1 MKKLFT
7 SCLLFA
13 VAMVMQA
20 IEPTRW
26 DFTSWSTTTVENLKA
41 EAALGATEGAWSDM
55 EKADG
60 SAKTNEIAKDNCF
73 WQVTAGSSPLT
84 ANGAAIP
91 ELEGL
96 TFTNT
101 KDRALAIAV
110 NYGDCTSANGD
121 GFGPYHGSSYL
132 WLGSKNINYFIIH
145 HVVPGTVIKMGVE
158 SHKLTAARGVAL
170 FVGQNETGTKLL
182 DAEGNDVAYPT
193 TYTEQEWLLPAE
205 GLAETANDDGT
216 YDITVRNSDGCHLYY
231 IEATCKDCTEE
242 PIVVFTAQT
251 EEGIDM
257 QFRVVSEAD
266 KTCEVY
272 AAPYES
278 GVQFVPAV
286 KKSTSGKV
294 IVPAEVNGYKVIGLS
309 SWCFYSCASI
319 SEMVL
324 PKTIGYIGESA
335 FRMATG
341 LQYINIPEG
350 IGTIG
355 ERTFSGCTQLRT
367 IKLPEGLTTLG
378 PAAFANTY
386 LLETVILPS
395 TLTSISKSAFQHTRL
410 LQSVTVKMETPIELP
425 EKNFDRG
432 VNPVLYVPMR
442 SKAAYEASA
451 TWSQLFTGGIV
462 GYYRTGDVFKAT
474 TPQGIKMQ
482 FRVLDEDEKTCEV
495 YTEPYEEGKAFTPA
509 IDKNYQGNLVIP
521 EEIEGFR
528 VTAIGSWSF
537 RACSGITSVTLPA
550 TITKIEGSAFRTCDL
565 LATVN
570 IPEGVTFIGENAF
583 FGCPINVITLPSTL
597 KEMEKY
603 AFRNKNEESSTTCVV
618 AYMLEPCTAHSLA
631 LGGNIKNSTL
641 YVPVGTKEAYAAAE
655 CFQKFKKILEIGET
669 DEETATTD
677 VVYAPTVSIKAGE
690 QAKLTL
696 KLNTNESYGGYQMRL
711 VLPEGVKIATDEE
724 GDCLL
729 EKAIDNSSLM
739 LQAAEQGDG
748 SYIIIAFDMNGKAA
762 VNTGDA
768 DLLSMTLVAN
778 ESLAAGEYNARI
790 EDIVLATGSGS
801 ANPADATS
809 IIKVEAVEQPEQAIV
824 SAENVETEAAKE
836 VTLPIFLN
844 NQSDITAFYFDLTL
858 PKGITVAESE
868 GQLKAE
874 LVNDYAGE
882 TMLLLS
888 TPLSGNTYRFIATP
902 LTQNGTF
909 KANAGHVMNVT
920 ISVGEMLSSGV
931 YTAKLEVV
939 KLVAIET
946 AGSPAWRAAENI
958 SNLTSFATITVKGN
972 KAIMGDVNADMAV
985 DVEDVVGIVNKIL
998 GEPAANFNSA
1008 AADINGDGKIDVDD
1022 VVAVVNI
1029 ILDASANAR
1038 KQD

>member
-1 MKKLFT
+1 MKKQ
-7 SCLLFA
+7 LLFA
-13 VAMVMQA
+13 LLVLIAVGASAQNH
-20 IEPTRW
+20 RKW
-26 DFTSWSTTTVENLKA
+26 DFTKWSEQTVANLA
-41 EAALGATEGAWSDM
+41 EEATKGVTEGTWSDT
-55 EKADG
+55 EK
-60 SAKTNEIAKDNCF
+60 
-73 WQVTAGSSPLT
+73 
-84 ANGAAIP
+84 
-91 ELEGL
+91 
-96 TFTNT
+96 
-101 KDRALAIAV
+101 
-110 NYGDCTSANGD
+110 ANGD
-121 GFGPYHGSSYL
+121 NPQIGKCYWSYGDNIDENGYLMANGSVIAETEGLVFNTGYTGRRSLAVAVDYPSTSLGDYAGPQYL
-132 WLGSKNINYFIIH
+132 WLGGGNAKSASARLLCFTIPKVKIGQKIT
-145 HVVPGTVIKMGVE
+145 VVAE
-158 SHKLTAARGVAL
+158 SHKPSDARGISL
-170 FVGQNETGTKLL
+170 FVNTVTD
-182 DAEGNDVAYPT
+182 DANQIGESFKPT
-193 TYTEQEWLLPAE
+193 TQDTYTWQDWTLPE
-205 GLAETANDDGT
+205 GVTADGDVVDILVYNTNGCHIYSIEVGEDEVIPVAET
-216 YDITVRNSDGCHLYY
+216 
-231 IEATCKDCTEE
+231 
-242 PIVVFTAQT
+242 FTAQT
-251 EEGIDM
+251 DGGLNM
-257 QFRVVSEAD
+257 QFRVVSEDD

-324 PKTIGYIGESA
+324 PETIGYIGESA

-432 VNPVLYVPMR
+432 VNPVLYVPMI

-462 GYYRTGDVFKAT
+462 GYYRTDDVFKAT
-474 TPQGIKMQ
+474 TPQGVEMQ

-495 YTEPYEEGKAFTPA
+495 YTEPYEEGKSFSPA
-509 IDKNYQGNLVIP
+509 INKDFQGELVIP

-537 RACSGITSVTLPA
+537 RSCKGITTATLPA
-550 TITKIEGSAFRTCDL
+550 TITRIEGSVFRSCDN
-565 LATVN
+565 LASVN
-570 IPEGVTFIGENAF
+570 IPEGVTFIGESAF
-583 FGCPINVITLPSTL
+583 MGCPINIISLPSTL
-597 KEMEKY
+597 KEMEMY
-603 AFRNKNEESSTTCVV
+603 AFRNKNEESATSYVI
-618 AYMLEPCTAHSLA
+618 AYMPEPCKAHRLA
-631 LGGNIKNSTL
+631 LGGNISSSTL

-920 ISVGEMLSSGV
+920 ISVGEALSSGV
-931 YTAKLEVV
+931 YTAKIEVV

-946 AGSPAWRAAENI
+946 ADSPAWRAVENL